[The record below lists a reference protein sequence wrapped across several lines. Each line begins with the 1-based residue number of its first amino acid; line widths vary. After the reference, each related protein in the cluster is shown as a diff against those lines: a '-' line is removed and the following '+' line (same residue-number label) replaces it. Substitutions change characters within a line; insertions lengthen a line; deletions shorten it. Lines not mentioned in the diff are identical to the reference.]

1 MESEQKKASM
11 KRVGALINSLK
22 TPTEQNL
29 AAALLVSLV
38 RQPEKPKRKNKKKT
52 A

>member
-1 MESEQKKASM
+1 MVSNQKSPSM
-11 KRVGALINSLK
+11 KSAAALIKNLK

-29 AAALLVSLV
+29 AAALLMALMK
-38 RQPEKPKRKNKKKT
+38 QKPKRKREKKS

>member
-1 MESEQKKASM
+1 MESNQKPTGMQRTA
-11 KRVGALINSLK
+11 AIINSLK

-29 AAALLVSLV
+29 AAALLMSLV
-38 RQPEKPKRKNKKKT
+38 RPPEKPKRKRKGKD

>member
-1 MESEQKKASM
+1 MQNQQQNSSM
-11 KRVGALINSLK
+11 QRVAAIFNSMK

-29 AAALLVSLV
+29 AAALLMSLV
-38 RQPEKPKRKNKKKT
+38 RPPEKPKRKRKGND